1 MTATISTKQFSSHL
15 YQHYIH
21 SLQKKKTKTAVSQ
34 HPPSFYYLWHLKQTN
49 PFQKKLFIFQNCTFQ
64 NYSCIEKF
72 CKFHTCEHNRK
83 DPIQVSFKH
92 ILLTSSNCH
101 FPAFSTQRYN
111 LTHTV
116 EDCSIPSSLTN
127 WSAFFIRVIIH
138 IKVLQR
144 FNATYP
150 MYGDKVL
157 LKIFYRILYSSY
169 QRLLNRF

>member
-1 MTATISTKQFSSHL
+1 MIATTSTKQFSSHL

-21 SLQKKKTKTAVSQ
+21 SLHKKTKNSCITAS
-34 HPPSFYYLWHLKQTN
+34 PKLLLPLIPKADK
-49 PFQKKLFIFQNCTFQ
+49 PIPKKKIVYNTFQNC
-64 NYSCIEKF
+64 SCIEKF

-83 DPIQVSFKH
+83 DLIQVSFKH

-157 LKIFYRILYSSY
+157 LKIFYKILYSSY